1 MQRIGGVSVALTFLL
16 ALSGAAT
23 AATNAD
29 DNNQAVKQ
37 FSLNATDPGN
47 PGPLP
52 TQSASQNQTPQ
63 SIPRAT
69 VQPAPMTAH
78 EKFRY
83 YLRTT
88 YGPASFGYTFAGSWI
103 NQARD
108 NVPEWG
114 QGMDGYAHRFGSSFG
129 QKMIKNTIRLGLVDM
144 MHEDPRYFA
153 SNRSGVWNRT
163 KYAIGQTF
171 VSHKDSGGTRFAYSR
186 LIAGFSAS
194 YLAHQ
199 WYPDNYHTTG
209 DYLSGGAISF
219 GLDVAKNVWSEFWPD
234 VRRMVHH

>member
-1 MQRIGGVSVALTFLL
+1 MRKIGGVFLTLTLL
-16 ALSGAAT
+16 LVLSGSARAAT
-23 AATNAD
+23 DPD
-29 DNNQAVKQ
+29 DNDQAVKM
-37 FSLNATDPGN
+37 FSMNATDPGS
-47 PGPLP
+47 PVPSSDS
-52 TQSASQNQTPQ
+52 SASNNQAPQ
-63 SIPRAT
+63 SLPRAT
-69 VQPAPMTAH
+69 VQPAPLTPH

-88 YGPASFGYTFAGSWI
+88 YGPASFGYTFLGAWI

-114 QGMDGYAHRFGSSFG
+114 QGADGYAHRFGSSFG
-129 QKMIKNTIRLGLVDM
+129 QKMIKNTMRLGLVDM

-153 SNRSGVWNRT
+153 SNRSGIWNRT

-171 VSHKDSGGTRFAYSR
+171 ISHKDSGGTRFAYSR
-186 LIAGFSAS
+186 FIASFSAS

-209 DYLSGGAISF
+209 DYLSGGAISIAIDM
-219 GLDVAKNVWSEFWPD
+219 GKNVWSEFWPD
-234 VRRMVHH
+234 VRRKLHH